1 VNAHVGSWIANSVLG
16 VGANSD
22 MQNPEHLRPA
32 DPDQPVVLLAEDD
45 VMILNIARI
54 TLERDGYFLL
64 TAENGEEA
72 LYLSRRFPGE
82 IHLLLTDVTMPKIGG
97 MELSKRVSTE
107 RPTTRIL
114 MMSGATSSAD
124 LDPKYPFLPKPFNPA
139 KLSDWVRGL
148 LPVRHPKIE

>member
-1 VNAHVGSWIANSVLG
+1 
-16 VGANSD
+16 
-22 MQNPEHLRPA
+22 M
-32 DPDQPVVLLAEDD
+32 VLLAEDD
-45 VMILNIARI
+45 VMVLNIARI

-97 MELSKRVSTE
+97 LELSKRVSAE

-114 MMSGATSSAD
+114 LMSGATSSAD
-124 LDPKYPFLPKPFNPA
+124 SDTKYPLLPKPFNTA
-139 KLSDWVRGL
+139 KLSDTVRGL
-148 LPVRHPKIE
+148 LPVRRSRVE

>member
-1 VNAHVGSWIANSVLG
+1 
-16 VGANSD
+16 

-45 VMILNIARI
+45 VMVLNIARI
-54 TLERDGYFLL
+54 TLERDGCFLL

-97 MELSKRVSTE
+97 MELSKQGFCWATHHPHST
-107 RPTTRIL
+107 
-114 MMSGATSSAD
+114 D
-124 LDPKYPFLPKPFNPA
+124 
-139 KLSDWVRGL
+139 VRGYL
-148 LPVRHPKIE
+148 QCGP